1 MAGGAVN
8 KASALAH
15 TAAKP
20 GRGPIEDLIVYR
32 VEIARSKLRRYRR
45 GIWRTFE
52 TVRPISVESPAFT
65 PTLTPLNPEP
75 GELR

>member
-1 MAGGAVN
+1 M
-8 KASALAH
+8 ALAH

-52 TVRPISVESPAFT
+52 TVRPISVESARVYTDSYPS
-65 PTLTPLNPEP
+65 
-75 GELR
+75 